1 MPGDGKP
8 EGIGFDSLME
18 NVTLAAIQGID
29 RNGVILHWNAGS
41 EKLYGFPAAEAVGQ
55 RLSELIMSGTASA
68 QLDRALGEAWESGR
82 AVPPSAWPVTNKKGE
97 RLWVYTTLLPVSREG
112 SVTEVF
118 CMGIDMTGRKRV
130 EEKLTGV
137 NRLYS
142 VFRKTGKAI
151 VRCREPEELY
161 EQVCRIAVEDGGFLM
176 AWVGIV
182 DPTNQL
188 VMPVAHWGSEK
199 GYLEKNRNS
208 ILEIPDGLG
217 PTGTSVR
224 EDRYDICQDI
234 ENNPRFAPWRD
245 EALERR
251 YRSNAAFPL
260 RIGSETIGALTLYAD
275 RPRFFDSE
283 QVDLLESL
291 AEDISFAIEGMDSEE
306 RRKGAQEALRRSEE
320 YFRSLIENA
329 LDIICIL
336 DSKGAINYT
345 SPSVE
350 RLLGYKRSE
359 LREKSIFDFL
369 PKDEPP
375 GLTGALSRIVG
386 NPGSIGDAETLFRHK
401 DGSWRTLEAVGKSY
415 TDESGNVGV
424 ILNARDVTGRKRM
437 EEELRRSEE
446 TQRALLNALSDSAYL
461 IDAEGTILAIN
472 EMGAMEMGGKVDD
485 VVGGDLFEMITPEV
499 VEERRLKA
507 GEVVSTAQP
516 IRFESEMNGAFAD
529 ISIYPIVD
537 KLGQVSR
544 LAILSR
550 DITQRKKDE
559 EAQRKDR
566 DFVSA
571 VINTTGAL
579 VVVTDSEGRI
589 ILFNSTCEQITGYS
603 FSEVSGRHTW
613 EVLLVPEEVERIK
626 EMFAGLGSGEY
637 PDSYECH
644 WLTRHGARRLISWSN
659 TVLHEKDGSIGF
671 VIGTGIDFTERKK
684 AEEALKESVEQYRA
698 IFESTGTAMCII
710 DDNATVTFL
719 NQEFERMT
727 GYSAREVEGE
737 MDFTGFLAPDDREEF
752 LKHHR
757 DTREVRRNVPVHF
770 ECELMD
776 KRGNALSMFA
786 NMGFIPGR
794 NSSVLSLVDLSK
806 EKGYE
811 RDLQETAERLRHF
824 LTVASHELR
833 HPVTVVK
840 GYATTLA
847 EYMEE
852 MPRELILD
860 LLGDINSAANR
871 LTRYVSELM
880 DVSRVEEG
888 RFPIERKAVDPA
900 QLLRM
905 SIEDMRM
912 MEIQNEFAVKVD
924 PGCGL
929 MNVDP
934 GKFVQLMVIL
944 LENAVQFSP
953 PGSRVDIEV
962 GKRNRGFIV
971 DVKDQGVGITEE
983 DQDSVFDRFFQV
995 EETIH
1000 HSTPG
1005 IGLGLYI
1012 AREIIRG
1019 HGGEIHC
1026 RPREG
1031 GGTVFRFSIP

>member
-1 MPGDGKP
+1 MPED
-8 EGIGFDSLME
+8 ERADTFDFGSFTE
-18 NVTLAAIQGID
+18 NVALAAIQGID

-68 QLDRALGEAWESGR
+68 QLDRALGEAWESGQ

-97 RLWVYTTLLPVSREG
+97 GLWVYTTLLPESREG

-118 CMGIDMTGRKRV
+118 CMGVDMTGRKRA
-130 EEKLTGV
+130 EEKLARI

-142 VFRKTGKAI
+142 MFRKVGKAT

-161 EQVCRIAVEDGGFLM
+161 EQVCRIAVENGSFLM
-176 AWVGIV
+176 AWVGLV

-188 VMPVAHWGSEK
+188 VVPVARWGNEK
-199 GYLEKNRNS
+199 GYLEKTRTS

-234 ENNPRFAPWRD
+234 ENDPRFSLWRD
-245 EALERR
+245 EALKRR

-260 RIGSETIGALTLYAD
+260 RIGSQAIGALTLYAD

-283 QVDLLESL
+283 EVDLLESL
-291 AEDISFAIEGMDSEE
+291 AEDISFAIEGMNREE

-336 DSKGAINYT
+336 DSKGDISYT

-359 LREKSIFDFL
+359 LREKRIVDFL
-369 PKDEPP
+369 PKDVAPVM
-375 GLTGALSRIVG
+375 TGVLSRIVED
-386 NPGSIGDAETLFRHK
+386 PGSIDNVEILFRHK
-401 DGSWRTLEAVGKSY
+401 DGSWRALEVVGKSY
-415 TDESGNVGV
+415 IDELGNVEV
-424 ILNARDVTGRKRM
+424 ILNARDVT
-437 EEELRRSEE
+437 
-446 TQRALLNALSDSAYL
+446 
-461 IDAEGTILAIN
+461 
-472 EMGAMEMGGKVDD
+472 
-485 VVGGDLFEMITPEV
+485 
-499 VEERRLKA
+499 ERR
-507 GEVVSTAQP
+507 
-516 IRFESEMNGAFAD
+516 
-529 ISIYPIVD
+529 
-537 KLGQVSR
+537 
-544 LAILSR
+544 
-550 DITQRKKDE
+550 
-559 EAQRKDR
+559 
-566 DFVSA
+566 
-571 VINTTGAL
+571 
-579 VVVTDSEGRI
+579 
-589 ILFNSTCEQITGYS
+589 
-603 FSEVSGRHTW
+603 
-613 EVLLVPEEVERIK
+613 
-626 EMFAGLGSGEY
+626 
-637 PDSYECH
+637 
-644 WLTRHGARRLISWSN
+644 
-659 TVLHEKDGSIGF
+659 
-671 VIGTGIDFTERKK
+671 K
-684 AEEALKESVEQYRA
+684 AEEALKESEEQYRT

-710 DDNATVTFL
+710 DENATVTFL

-727 GYSAREVEGE
+727 GYSAGEVEGK
-737 MDFTGFLAPDDREEF
+737 MDFAGFLAPDDREEF

-757 DTREVRRNVPVHF
+757 DAREAQRNVPVHF

-776 KRGNALSMFA
+776 NRGNALSMFA
-786 NMGFIPGR
+786 SMGFMSGR

-840 GYATTLA
+840 GYATTLTKF
-847 EYMEE
+847 MEE
-852 MPRELILD
+852 MPREQVLE
-860 LLGDINSAANR
+860 LLGDINNAADR

-888 RFPIERKAVDPA
+888 RFPIERKEVDPA
-900 QLLRM
+900 QLMRT

-912 MEIQNEFAVKVD
+912 MGIQNEFAVKVD

-929 MNVDP
+929 VNVDP
-934 GKFVQLMVIL
+934 GKFVQLVVIL

-953 PGSRVDIEV
+953 QGSGVDIEV
-962 GKRNRGFIV
+962 VKRNRGFVV

-1012 AREIIRG
+1012 AREIVRG